1 MRKNVKNKIKL
12 NCKEPFN
19 PLRIRMKIDYYDK
32 VNSISK
38 LPQRLTMLS

>member
-19 PLRIRMKIDYYDK
+19 PLRIRMKIDYYNK
-32 VNSISK
+32 VNFISN
-38 LPQRLTMLS
+38 LPQRLTMLA